1 MPLRQSATWTDLQFS
16 VMTPKQ
22 CHAKENAE
30 SNAYAWDPY
39 PSPYEHPQLWGP
51 SAWLRDAERLQAP

>member
-39 PSPYEHPQLWGP
+39 PMNFFVKVALAHL
-51 SAWLRDAERLQAP
+51 AN